1 MSHSLSRAEFIALIA
16 MLHATVAFSID
27 SMLPALGAM
36 AMDISPDAPNRV
48 QLVITAFLLG
58 MGGGT
63 LFVGPL
69 ADAFGRKS
77 VLIGGALLYIIAS
90 AVAATSTDL
99 TAMIVARFVQGIG
112 ASGPRV
118 VATAIVRDLYAGR
131 GMARIMSFVMMVFTL
146 VPAVAPL
153 AGAGLTAL
161 GSWRLIFVAFIV
173 FATISSA
180 WLAFRQRETLPR
192 DARRPLRWVLI
203 WAACVEIAR
212 HRDVRLAILAQT
224 FCYMMLFNT
233 INLIQP
239 VFDRVFARSAE
250 FPWWFAGMALVSG
263 AGALMNSRLVMRFG
277 MLKLAR
283 LSFGAQV
290 LLALALSA
298 VWFSGVPVSVLF
310 WVYLAW
316 QTSMFFQTALT
327 LGNLNALAMEPL
339 GHIAGIA
346 ASVIGSVAT
355 ICGALM
361 AVPFGQTFDGTLGP
375 LLMGALFAACA
386 AFVTLSHL
394 ERLRAT
400 QT

>member
-1 MSHSLSRAEFIALIA
+1 MSYSLSRAEFIALIA

-131 GMARIMSFVMMVFTL
+131 GMVRIMSFVMMVFTL

-161 GSWRLIFVAFIV
+161 GSW
-173 FATISSA
+173 
-180 WLAFRQRETLPR
+180 
-192 DARRPLRWVLI
+192 
-203 WAACVEIAR
+203 
-212 HRDVRLAILAQT
+212 
-224 FCYMMLFNT
+224 
-233 INLIQP
+233 
-239 VFDRVFARSAE
+239 
-250 FPWWFAGMALVSG
+250 
-263 AGALMNSRLVMRFG
+263 
-277 MLKLAR
+277 
-283 LSFGAQV
+283 
-290 LLALALSA
+290 
-298 VWFSGVPVSVLF
+298 
-310 WVYLAW
+310 
-316 QTSMFFQTALT
+316 
-327 LGNLNALAMEPL
+327 
-339 GHIAGIA
+339 
-346 ASVIGSVAT
+346 
-355 ICGALM
+355 
-361 AVPFGQTFDGTLGP
+361 
-375 LLMGALFAACA
+375 
-386 AFVTLSHL
+386 
-394 ERLRAT
+394 
-400 QT
+400 